1 MWKSERDMSEF
12 EVKKIL
18 YFGEPGPH
26 NTENVIHAVKERTK
40 EGDIKYVVV
49 ASISGQTALN
59 VAEELKSIDVSVVC
73 VSGFPGWLSIH
84 GVSYPF
90 VRGEIRERLEKLNVP
105 IIDKTPSALSG
116 DTIDYGLA
124 RYGYIP
130 ASWVIAETL
139 EAVGG
144 YGLKTAA
151 EAILMATNCG
161 VVLPFADVISVAG
174 TDKGAD
180 TAIVA
185 KSTFSVWTFSE
196 DSNRRFQ
203 ILEILAMPRV
213 KKWYKTIGV
222 GGLSIREIAKGEIL
236 GEGAELS

>member
-1 MWKSERDMSEF
+1 MSEYK
-12 EVKKIL
+12 VGKIL
-18 YFGEPGPH
+18 YFEKPGSH
-26 NTENVIHAVKERTK
+26 NTDSVVQVVKERM
-40 EGDIKYVVV
+40 EDGDIKYVVV
-49 ASISGQTALN
+49 ASISGQTALK
-59 VAEELKSIDVSVVC
+59 VAEELRGLDVFVVC
-73 VSGFPGWLSIH
+73 ISGFPGWLSIH
-84 GVSYPF
+84 GIEYPF

-105 IIDKTPSALSG
+105 IVDKTPSTLSG

-130 ASWVIAETL
+130 ASWVMAETL

-144 YGLKTAA
+144 YGLKTAV
-151 EAILMATNCG
+151 EAILMATDCG
-161 VVLPFADVISVAG
+161 VVPPSTNVVSVAG

-180 TAIVA
+180 TAIIA
-185 KSTFSVWTFSE
+185 KSTFSAWTFSE

-222 GGLSIREIAKGEIL
+222 GGLSLQEIAKGETL